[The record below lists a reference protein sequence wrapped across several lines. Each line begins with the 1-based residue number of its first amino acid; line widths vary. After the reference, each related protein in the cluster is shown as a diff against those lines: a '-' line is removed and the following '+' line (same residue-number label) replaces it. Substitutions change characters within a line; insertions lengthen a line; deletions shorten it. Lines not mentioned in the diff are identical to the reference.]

1 MAGMIC
7 VAEVSAPEAFYE
19 KGNTFFTGLLNLG
32 AANYSWNPVFG
43 CQLWLKNVAVEVYQ
57 ICSETSRLRGS
68 LFHPMTSLGEINGAQ
83 SHGLGT
89 VQRKT
94 RRMFDEFGSKTPVMQ
109 KTFRSKTRCV
119 CRFTRQLRNPLC
131 YVWD

>member
-89 VQRKT
+89 VQRKNKT
-94 RRMFDEFGSKTPVMQ
+94 DVRRIWIEDPCHAENVSVK
-109 KTFRSKTRCV
+109 
-119 CRFTRQLRNPLC
+119 NPLRLSLHAPTT
-131 YVWD
+131 